1 MHDNVTQM
9 RDEDSDY
16 GDLPRGK
23 KQLIDLPCSSLMD
36 NEAGDILAYIEEPNN
51 DAIVWHHSDIPD
63 NLWVIGTGT
72 NC

>member
-1 MHDNVTQM
+1 M
-9 RDEDSDY
+9 E
-16 GDLPRGK
+16 
-23 KQLIDLPCSSLMD
+23 

-63 NLWVIGTGT
+63 NLWVIGTGS